1 MNNYNKNIS
10 NKLLKVKVHKNKN
23 INTRKCINY
32 NKEKYKI

>member
-1 MNNYNKNIS
+1 
-10 NKLLKVKVHKNKN
+10 LKVKPFCNKHKNKN